1 MKTKIIATIGPASAS
16 PEMIKKLITQGVD
29 VFRLNFSH
37 GKIDDHA
44 EVIRII
50 DQMNLEMGT
59 HVATLA
65 DLGGP
70 KIRLSEVQGGFFEIK
85 AGEQLQISTALT
97 QPGNRNLMGINY
109 PGFARDVEPG
119 QNILVDD
126 GRLQFSVL
134 QTNHE
139 DLITAVALNSGTV
152 RSRKGVN
159 LPDTRINLPSLTDK
173 DREDLTFILHQKIQ
187 WIALSFVRSAN
198 DIFEL
203 KSLIR
208 DYSPAFLPGI
218 VAKIEKPEAIDNLVD
233 IIKASDAIMVARGD
247 LGIEIPIENVPVLQ
261 KKIVNQCILAGK
273 PVIVA
278 TQMMEG
284 MIENIFPTRAE
295 VNDVA
300 NAVFDGADAVM
311 LSGETS
317 VGKYPV
323 ETVTTMSRIL
333 RNIEDYENIYFRFR
347 PLLQEQSA
355 DFVTDSVVFS
365 AVDLATETRAAAII
379 GLANSGYSVT
389 RISSYRP
396 KSPVHV
402 FSLKPEV
409 LKKLSLVWGIKC
421 HIIDDHLN
429 SDQVGILKERLMA
442 EEILKKG
449 DLVVE
454 VTHYPV
460 HAPDKA
466 NRIALSR
473 V

>member
-1 MKTKIIATIGPASAS
+1 MKTKIIATIGPATAS

-85 AGEQLQISTALT
+85 AGEQLQISTAIT

-126 GRLQFSVL
+126 GRLRFSVL

-139 DLITAVALNSGTV
+139 DLVTAVALNSGTV

-173 DREDLTFILHQKIQ
+173 DREDLMFILQQKIQ
-187 WIALSFVRSAN
+187 WIALSFVRSAD

-396 KSPVHV
+396 KSPLHV

-409 LKKLSLVWGIKC
+409 LKKLNLVWGISC

-442 EEILKKG
+442 EGILKKG